1 MFAQFRRGDRNP
13 ARIEFRARRRDGRYI
28 WIEEHAQV
36 SARAHDG
43 RPLQIVGVSADIT
56 ARKEAE
62 IRLAHLALH
71 DPLTGL
77 PNRRALSEALER
89 AIARA
94 QRTGLPLAVLALDLD
109 GFKAINDGLGHP
121 AGDATLLAIAD
132 RLRCTIRRSDLV
144 ARLGGDEF
152 AVIATEAGGRGP
164 MTRLAR
170 RLTAALSAPI
180 GLGEVEASVG
190 VSIGVAFHPGDGET
204 TEQLLTRADE
214 ALYSAKRQR
223 AGCIFAADLRVEA
236 A

>member
-1 MFAQFRRGDRNP
+1 MAATSGSRSTRRFR
-13 ARIEFRARRRDGRYI
+13 
-28 WIEEHAQV
+28 
-36 SARAHDG
+36 RAHDG

-121 AGDATLLAIAD
+121 AGDATLLEIAD

-152 AVIATEAGGRGP
+152 AVIATEAGGRGADG
-164 MTRLAR
+164 TLGAAV
-170 RLTAALSAPI
+170 TAALSDPI
-180 GLGEVEASVG
+180 GLGEVEAP
-190 VSIGVAFHPGDGET
+190 AW
-204 TEQLLTRADE
+204 A
-214 ALYSAKRQR
+214 
-223 AGCIFAADLRVEA
+223 
-236 A
+236 